1 MRRAESFDLY
11 FYDRYSYKIYYRDI
25 AQIFEEKEEDRALAY
40 FDKLMNQ
47 KTNWSMVEE
56 YLRYRGL
63 DWITNRDLLRRY
75 IKLIIFAYHKTDR
88 DLNYYASFVRL
99 FFNYSEKEFLDI
111 KVVNTPDEYSELLYH
126 CLEEM
131 VTTCHISIGTML
143 ISILDEFRKNTARPS
158 ECVLKII
165 NIQNCP

>member
-75 IKLIIFAYHKTDR
+75 IKLNLLA
-88 DLNYYASFVRL
+88 
-99 FFNYSEKEFLDI
+99 
-111 KVVNTPDEYSELLYH
+111 EL
-126 CLEEM
+126 
-131 VTTCHISIGTML
+131 I
-143 ISILDEFRKNTARPS
+143 
-158 ECVLKII
+158 
-165 NIQNCP
+165 